1 MENNKKELGN
11 SLRNIDKLF
20 ELYPIVKEINNRN
33 NGLLEKNIVFKSLK
47 EGQYLSAVGNG
58 CTGVLFVVSGLIKI
72 HRINEEG
79 NETNLYNIK
88 SGALCHEALS
98 CIVKCESLNIVA
110 KAIEDSEIFI
120 LNIDIAKNILL
131 KDIDFLEY
139 MYKDIYS
146 KFNNILNN
154 KERIMHEPLE
164 LRLINLLISKNSN
177 VIYAKHSDLAFEVD
191 SARES
196 VSRKLKSIE
205 KMGYIKITRGKIV
218 VLKNLKELLNK

>member
-1 MENNKKELGN
+1 MCSRVWKKI
-11 SLRNIDKLF
+11 SI
-20 ELYPIVKEINNRN
+20 
-33 NGLLEKNIVFKSLK
+33 
-47 EGQYLSAVGNG
+47 
-58 CTGVLFVVSGLIKI
+58 
-72 HRINEEG
+72 
-79 NETNLYNIK
+79 YNIK

-110 KAIEDSEIFI
+110 KAIEDSEVFI
-120 LNIDIAKNILL
+120 LNSDIAKNILL

-177 VIYAKHSDLAFEVD
+177 VI
-191 SARES
+191 
-196 VSRKLKSIE
+196 
-205 KMGYIKITRGKIV
+205 
-218 VLKNLKELLNK
+218 